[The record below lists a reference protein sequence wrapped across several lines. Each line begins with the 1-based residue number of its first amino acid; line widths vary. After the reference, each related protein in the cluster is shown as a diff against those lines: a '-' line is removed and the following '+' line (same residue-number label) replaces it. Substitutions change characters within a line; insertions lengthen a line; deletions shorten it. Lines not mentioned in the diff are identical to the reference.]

1 MTITTISI
9 KQRPSKRRLVY
20 IYHNWESG
28 TITPIWD
35 DIFETMESPE
45 YSFERR
51 IRRT

>member
-9 KQRPSKRRLVY
+9 KKRPSKRRFVY

-28 TITPIWD
+28 TDNSIWD

-51 IRRT
+51 MTQ